1 MENETPQ
8 PVAEL
13 TPTWGSIVRIWWA
26 FFWKFVIIIGVLQ
39 VAVSWV
45 IVTYAFKGGNVV
57 TFVLMITTG
66 SSVLA
71 FIVATLIPMKMV
83 VGKQF
88 KEFRLSLVKNPVE
101 KGSENEP
108 EDTADLLKTLQ

>member
-26 FFWKFVIIIGVLQ
+26 FFWKFGIIMGVLQ
-39 VAVSWV
+39 ITISWV
-45 IVTYAFKGGNVV
+45 IMTYAFQEGNVV
-57 TFVLMITTG
+57 PWVIMITMG

-71 FIVATLIPMKMV
+71 FIVATLIPMN
-83 VGKQF
+83 F
-88 KEFRLSLVKNPVE
+88 SFR
-101 KGSENEP
+101 
-108 EDTADLLKTLQ
+108 